1 MARKQKRH
9 WYKREVALKHQFS
22 DAVTSPVGRKAA
34 LVPERRWAVPPTL
47 WAWFQDSALLMYL
60 ILFKNTV

>member
-1 MARKQKRH
+1 MTRKQERH
-9 WYKREVALKHQFS
+9 WYKREVALKHS

-34 LVPERRWAVPPTL
+34 LVPERRRAVRPTL